1 MCTVYYD
8 FYYVV
13 KHISKAIGNLV
24 HHNMSH
30 DILIT
35 KLILITVNLTRL
47 ALWKHYVYYDCKA
60 FDPQAQI
67 FISAND
73 DEDPGL

>member
-1 MCTVYYD
+1 MYCD

-13 KHISKAIGNLV
+13 KHIPKAYGNLV

-47 ALWKHYVYYDCKA
+47 ALWKHHVYLLLQS
-60 FDPQAQI
+60 FRSVV
-67 FISAND
+67 FISANKD
-73 DEDPGL
+73 ADPSL